1 MVLLE
6 SGLLGQ
12 FRVVNLL
19 EQSLPSGSLDSPK
32 FVESLRAGLRSL
44 AGSTRDLS
52 VWAGLATDRVRIHH
66 LTLPKMKPRMLP
78 QAVHWALQREELF
91 TAEKTVLD
99 FEVENE
105 VIIDGKAQLHVT
117 GFVIPKEDRDAMVEA
132 FEKAGVPLTGLTLS
146 LYGLRN
152 LFRSE
157 WVSNDEETRI
167 GLHIGPQN
175 SRIAIW
181 SGGQSLLSRAIPVGD
196 QQVAEELTHVLQ
208 PAPDQEE
215 ALRLVLEL
223 GRETEEE
230 SDHDSELI
238 FRAVQPTLDRMA
250 RQIDR
255 TLEYFR
261 TQHQDR
267 ATANC
272 IYITGA
278 ITGSPRCVE
287 YLQSQVALPLQ
298 PIDPFDGEKV
308 DQRSELPSERFERKT
323 YATSFGLA
331 LSNESYTP
339 NFLHTFKD
347 RQQVHLHKQ
356 VNLRIFAFF
365 FILAG
370 LLGGFYAHQLSTLK
384 QLQEEE
390 QRAENLLRAQRPL
403 ATAADLRSQ
412 MASLRTDVRQ
422 LESQIDRQQAIALLA
437 SLSKLTPET
446 VQLEMIST
454 SLVASSDGKAK
465 TASKPWIRLVGSID
479 GEPFR
484 LETELALYARILE
497 SSPFFTEVKPNSY
510 NLEERGRQGRLHFDL
525 DVSLAPLTSLP
536 NR

>member
-6 SGLLGQ
+6 SEWLGQ
-12 FRVVNLL
+12 YRVLNLL
-19 EQSLPSGSLDSPK
+19 EQSLPSGNLDSPK
-32 FVESLRAGLRSL
+32 FVESLRAGLRTL

-66 LTLPKMKPRMLP
+66 LTLPKMKPRLLP
-78 QAVHWALQREELF
+78 QAVYWAVQREELF

-99 FEVENE
+99 FEVEKE
-105 VIIDGKAQLHVT
+105 VIIDGKSQLHVT
-117 GFVIPKEDRDAMVEA
+117 GFLLPKEDRDAMVAA

-146 LYGLRN
+146 LYGMRN
-152 LFRSE
+152 FFRSE
-157 WVSNDEETRI
+157 WVSNEEETRI
-167 GLHIGPQN
+167 GLHIGPHN

-196 QQVAEELTHVLQ
+196 QQVAEELTHLLH
-208 PAPDQEE
+208 PAHGQEE

-223 GRETEEE
+223 GRETEDE

-238 FRAVQPTLDRMA
+238 FRSVQPTLDRMA

-267 ATANC
+267 ANASC
-272 IYITGA
+272 IYLTGA
-278 ITGSPRCVE
+278 ITGSPLCVQ

-298 PIDPFDGEKV
+298 PIDPFEGEKV
-308 DQRSELPSERFERKT
+308 DQKSELPTEVFERRT

-339 NFLHTFKD
+339 NFLHTFND

-356 VNLRIFAFF
+356 VNLRIFALF

-370 LLGGFYAHQLSTLK
+370 ILGGFYAHQLSTLQ

-403 ATAADLRSQ
+403 ATAADLRNQ
-412 MASLRTDVRQ
+412 MTALRATVKQ
-422 LESQIDRQQAIALLA
+422 LEPQIDRQQAIALLA
-437 SLSKLTPET
+437 SLSELTPET
-446 VQLEMIST
+446 VQLELISS
-454 SLVASSDGKAK
+454 SLVTRSDGNSKS
-465 TASKPWIRLVGSID
+465 ASKPWIRLVGSID

-484 LETELALYARILE
+484 LETELALYARKLE

-510 NLEERGRQGRLHFDL
+510 SLEERGRQGRLNFDL
-525 DVSLAPLTSLP
+525 EVSLAPLTALS